1 MHLHTLLI
9 IVHSQHEA
17 NEYFL
22 YDFTRAVLGDPR
34 TNQNPALLSF
44 AILFMRWH
52 NVQAQEVKKSHP
64 DWNDEEIFQ
73 RARRQVIASLQS
85 IFVYEYLPAFLG
97 GVSLDPYE
105 GYKADVHPGIS
116 HMFQA
121 AAFRFGHSL
130 IPPGIMRRD
139 GKCNFM
145 KTLRLCSTW
154 WDSSVSLIKIELIF
168 I

>member
-1 MHLHTLLI
+1 M
-9 IVHSQHEA
+9 
-17 NEYFL
+17 
-22 YDFTRAVLGDPR
+22 
-34 TNQNPALLSF
+34 LSF
-44 AILFMRWH
+44 AILFLRWH
-52 NVQAQEVKKSHP
+52 NVQAQEVKRNHP

-97 GVSLDPYE
+97 GAFLETYE

-139 GKCNFM
+139 GKCNFK

-154 WDSSVSLIKIELIF
+154 WDSSVS
-168 I
+168 

>member
-1 MHLHTLLI
+1 MSLITILL
-9 IVHSQHEA
+9 SPP
-17 NEYFL
+17 
-22 YDFTRAVLGDPR
+22 VLGDPR
-34 TNQNPALLSF
+34 TNQNPAVLSF
-44 AILFMRWH
+44 AILFLRWH
-52 NVQAQEVKKSHP
+52 NVQAHEVKLLHP

-97 GVSLDPYE
+97 GVGLELYE

-139 GKCNFM
+139 GKCNYK

-154 WDSSVSLIKIELIF
+154 WDSSVSF
-168 I
+168 MTRFRNF